1 MLLLLLLSYRHHVS
15 TYYQAYSYA
24 NKRRDNFLLRLG
36 HPELVIYVGFDVFF
50 VCVLLAGKGSK
61 VSFVLNQDFHSGYA
75 NENSTAY
82 SILANNVKG
91 EVSLTVVAKY

>member
-1 MLLLLLLSYRHHVS
+1 MDKEPLRGNAGTAISQLVSLFPLLMFG
-15 TYYQAYSYA
+15 
-24 NKRRDNFLLRLG
+24 FLFSRFC
-36 HPELVIYVGFDVFF
+36 I
-50 VCVLLAGKGSK
+50 AGKGSK

-91 EVSLTVVAKY
+91 EVRLTVVLT